1 MQVCLRFW
9 MLLHWDFMFNASVLV
24 GFDIGYFFQVFELG
38 GFLVCLHCGFIGLL
52 KLARWRCAFF
62 WTKVMKIKTK
72 DSRHFVFTYVIYYFM
87 LKT

>member
-52 KLARWRCAFF
+52 KVLACTLALCIFL
-62 WTKVMKIKTK
+62 
-72 DSRHFVFTYVIYYFM
+72 DEGDED
-87 LKT
+87 